1 MEAAAIHCMGGG
13 FVGTY
18 LERLC
23 IFICLGDLLANFLPS
38 QKFAKLYRYVAGALI
53 LLLIVNPLG
62 QEMPEFINIGEGGVG
77 ESFRERILK
86 QNELWYTENMDE
98 VSKES
103 EKVLDAYME
112 SFTDEEMKEELERYG
127 YEMEESDDG
136 KVETAVR

>member
-1 MEAAAIHCMGGG
+1 M
-13 FVGTY
+13 GTY

-38 QKFAKLYRYVAGALI
+38 PKFAKLYRYVAGALI

-62 QEMPEFINIGEGGVG
+62 QEVSKLMDNGGGEIGE
-77 ESFRERILK
+77 EFQEKILK
-86 QNELWYTENMDE
+86 QSQLWNAENMDE

-103 EKVLDAYME
+103 EQMLDAYME
-112 SFTDEEMKEELERYG
+112 SFTDEEIKEELERYG

>member
-1 MEAAAIHCMGGG
+1 M
-13 FVGTY
+13 GTY

-62 QEMPEFINIGEGGVG
+62 QEMSEFINIGEGGVG

-86 QNELWYTENMDE
+86 QNELWYTEN
-98 VSKES
+98 
-103 EKVLDAYME
+103 VLDAYME

>member
-1 MEAAAIHCMGGG
+1 M
-13 FVGTY
+13 GTY

-38 QKFAKLYRYVAGALI
+38 PKFAKLYRYVAGALI

-62 QEMPEFINIGEGGVG
+62 QEVSKLMDNGGGEIGE
-77 ESFRERILK
+77 EFQERILK
-86 QNELWYTENMDE
+86 QSQFWNAENMDE

-103 EKVLDAYME
+103 EQMLDAYME

>member
-1 MEAAAIHCMGGG
+1 M
-13 FVGTY
+13 GTY

-38 QKFAKLYRYVAGALI
+38 PKFAKLYRYVAGALI
-53 LLLIVNPLG
+53 LLLIINPLG
-62 QEMPEFINIGEGGVG
+62 QEVSELLDNGGVG
-77 ESFRERILK
+77 IEEEFQDRLLQ
-86 QNELWYTENMDE
+86 QNRLWNAENTDG
-98 VSKES
+98 VGKES
-103 EKVLDAYME
+103 EKMLDAYME

>member
-1 MEAAAIHCMGGG
+1 M
-13 FVGTY
+13 GTY

-23 IFICLGDLLANFLPS
+23 IFICMGDLLANFLPS
-38 QKFAKLYRYVAGALI
+38 PKFAKLYRYIAGALI
-53 LLLIVNPLG
+53 LLLIINPLG
-62 QEMPEFINIGEGGVG
+62 REASELIDNWEGGIGEG
-77 ESFRERILK
+77 FQERILK
-86 QNELWYTENMDE
+86 QNELWNVENLDE
-98 VSKES
+98 VGEES

>member
-1 MEAAAIHCMGGG
+1 M
-13 FVGTY
+13 
-18 LERLC
+18 
-23 IFICLGDLLANFLPS
+23 
-38 QKFAKLYRYVAGALI
+38 
-53 LLLIVNPLG
+53 LIVNPLG

>member
-1 MEAAAIHCMGGG
+1 M
-13 FVGTY
+13 GTY

-38 QKFAKLYRYVAGALI
+38 QKFAKLYRYIAGALI
-53 LLLIVNPLG
+53 LLLIINPLG
-62 QEMPEFINIGEGGVG
+62 QEVSELIDNGEGGMVD
-77 ESFRERILK
+77 SFQERILK
-86 QNELWYTENMDE
+86 QNELWNPENTDD
-98 VSKES
+98 VRKES
-103 EKVLDAYME
+103 EKMLDAYME

>member
-1 MEAAAIHCMGGG
+1 M
-13 FVGTY
+13 GTY

-38 QKFAKLYRYVAGALI
+38 PKFAKLYRYVAGALI
-53 LLLIVNPLG
+53 LLLIINPLG
-62 QEMPEFINIGEGGVG
+62 QEVSELLDNGGVG
-77 ESFRERILK
+77 IEEEFQDRLLK
-86 QNELWYTENMDE
+86 QNRLWNAGNTDE
-98 VSKES
+98 VGKES
-103 EKVLDAYME
+103 EKMLDAYME

>member
-1 MEAAAIHCMGGG
+1 M
-13 FVGTY
+13 
-18 LERLC
+18 
-23 IFICLGDLLANFLPS
+23 
-38 QKFAKLYRYVAGALI
+38 
-53 LLLIVNPLG
+53 LIVNPLG
-62 QEMPEFINIGEGGVG
+62 QEMSEFINIGEGGVG